1 MVGYPNLLNL
11 TTHLILGLFQAVVAQ
26 SGCAL
31 SPFSVYRPPHSIRT
45 TTRNLA
51 LMLQCPVNSSQSIID
66 CLRQKSATEIAITYP
81 QVMYKELL
89 LFPNGEDLNL
99 LYSKLPVY
107 IIYL

>member
-1 MVGYPNLLNL
+1 MVGYPNLLIL

-66 CLRQKSATEIAITYP
+66 CLRQKSATEISITYP
-81 QVMYKELL
+81 QVMYYLR
-89 LFPNGEDLNL
+89 FPNVEDLNHL
-99 LYSKLPVY
+99 HSKLPVY
-107 IIYL
+107 ISYL

>member
-11 TTHLILGLFQAVVAQ
+11 TTQLILGLFQAVVAQ

-66 CLRQKSATEIAITYP
+66 CLRQKSATEISITYP
-81 QVMYKELL
+81 QVMYKEL
-89 LFPNGEDLNL
+89 FAF
-99 LYSKLPVY
+99 S
-107 IIYL
+107 